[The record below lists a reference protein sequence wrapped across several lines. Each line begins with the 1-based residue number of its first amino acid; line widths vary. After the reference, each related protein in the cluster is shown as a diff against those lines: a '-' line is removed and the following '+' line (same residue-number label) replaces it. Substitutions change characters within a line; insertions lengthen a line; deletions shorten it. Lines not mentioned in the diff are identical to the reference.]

1 MYICT
6 YTFQSSGFVS
16 QAIVANFSRHHARTS
31 EESKIS
37 FLKYISRW
45 PTFGS
50 AFFEVVVSRYII
62 TCMYVCMYYIKH
74 HFSKIQ
80 NRGIQKYC

>member
-1 MYICT
+1 MYICIYT
-6 YTFQSSGFVS
+6 YTCIYVHVYIYIFQSSAFVS

-62 TCMYVCMYYIKH
+62 VGMMYVLII
-74 HFSKIQ
+74 F
-80 NRGIQKYC
+80 